1 MELFSCLTDVSRCS
15 RFALLTGLTSEYES
29 MHQKLKSSHV
39 LKVTCVGSSLQR
51 TALRDAGHT

>member
-1 MELFSCLTDVSRCS
+1 MDLFSCLTNVSRRC

-39 LKVTCVGSSLQR
+39 LKVTCARSSVHR
-51 TALRDAGHT
+51 TALRDAGQT